1 MLWRRLQDVWRRLQ
15 WLCEKKVVILHPET
29 KKTMSRYAIYPQ
41 FFELLKRMG
50 VPVAQLLQRAGLPED
65 LLARKNLTLP
75 QAEYFRMLEVC
86 GEYLPQDDA
95 IVRLATSEHI
105 ETLLPPVYAAYCGNN
120 GLNFLRRFVAYKRL
134 AVPLRT
140 VITEHE
146 EQVEI
151 CLYAED
157 ENLQLPPFFVELA
170 LLFLVGVLRNA
181 TGVKISPSYVET
193 VQPIKNKA
201 VVEWL
206 NTECVTA
213 KRDCI
218 VFRASDL
225 NIPFTTQNDALL
237 EYMEPEL
244 KRRLSEM
251 EASDSMATRVGSVLV
266 ELLPKGKSTLGD
278 VAERLCMSRRT
289 LQRKLTE
296 ENTSFQDILSAT
308 RFRLADNYIRQ
319 TDRTSDELAFLL
331 GYEDTNAF
339 LRAFSQWA
347 GMSVGE
353 YKRQKAEYKL
363 Q

>member
-1 MLWRRLQDVWRRLQ
+1 
-15 WLCEKKVVILHPET
+15 
-29 KKTMSRYAIYPQ
+29 MSRYAIYPQ

-75 QAEYFRMLEVC
+75 QAEYFHMLEVC

-120 GLNFLRRFVAYKRL
+120 GLNFLRRFAAYKRL

-278 VAERLCMSRRT
+278 VAERMCMSRRT

>member
-1 MLWRRLQDVWRRLQ
+1 
-15 WLCEKKVVILHPET
+15 
-29 KKTMSRYAIYPQ
+29 MSRYAIYPQ
-41 FFELLKRMG
+41 FFELLTRMG

-65 LLARKNLTLP
+65 LPARRNMTLP

-86 GEYLPQDDA
+86 GEYLPQDDT
-95 IVRLATSEHI
+95 IIRLATSEHI

-120 GLNFLRRFVAYKRL
+120 GLNFLRRFAAYKRL
-134 AVPLRT
+134 AVPLRM
-140 VITEHE
+140 VIAERE
-146 EQVEI
+146 DYVEI

-157 ENLQLPPFFVELA
+157 QNLQLPPFFVELA

-181 TGVKISPSYVET
+181 TGVQIAPSYVET
-193 VQPIKNKA
+193 VHPIRNRA

-206 NTECVTA
+206 HTECVTA

-218 VFRASDL
+218 IFCTADL
-225 NIPFTTQNDALL
+225 NVPFTTQNDALL

-251 EASDSMATRVGSVLV
+251 EATDSMATRVSSVLV
-266 ELLPKGKSTLGD
+266 ELLPKGKSTVGD
-278 VAERLCMSRRT
+278 VAQRLCMSRRT
-289 LQRKLTE
+289 LQRKLTA

-319 TDRTSDELAFLL
+319 TNRTSDELAFLL
-331 GYEDTNAF
+331 GYADTSAF

-353 YKRQKAEYKL
+353 YKKQKAEDNHFPA
-363 Q
+363 